1 MSDSPIDLEHRPK
14 TYFRPVALEKYLLSK
29 VKGAVIRKKI
39 AALFEEGRHDEA
51 RELVDLAGLSKE
63 GQKRLESLH
72 PMYMGGNYLPD
83 AEQGEVEIA
92 RIDIDSTTHDVTSV
106 YARLED
112 GVIHYRVVDEYG
124 GETLREP
131 TEAKTAAP
139 MTLGELTDFFLK
151 AWPLIEVLES
161 NFEDDTERALAFF
174 SGSSD
179 FYPEF
184 GLLLVAKVKA
194 AFLSPAQPARAE
206 ATDIKR

>member
-1 MSDSPIDLEHRPK
+1 MSDLNNVSDATIDLKYRPK

-51 RELVDLAGLSKE
+51 RELVNIAGLSKE

-83 AEQGEVEIA
+83 AEDGEVEVA
-92 RIDIDSTTHDVTSV
+92 RISINSTTHDVTSV
-106 YARLED
+106 YARLEC

-124 GETLREP
+124 GETLRDP
-131 TEAKTAAP
+131 TEARTAAP
-139 MTLGELTDFFLK
+139 MTLLELTDFFLQS
-151 AWPLIEVLES
+151 WPLIEVLES
-161 NFEDDTERALAFF
+161 NFEDDPERAFDFF

-184 GLLLVAKVKA
+184 GQLLVAKMKA
-194 AFLSPAQPARAE
+194 KFPSPA
-206 ATDIKR
+206 

>member
-1 MSDSPIDLEHRPK
+1 VSDSPIDLEYRPK

-72 PMYMGGNYLPD
+72 PMYIGGNYLPD

-139 MTLGELTDFFLK
+139 MTLGELTDFFLQ

-161 NFEDDTERALAFF
+161 NFEDDPERALGFF
-174 SGSSD
+174 SGTSD

-184 GLLLVAKVKA
+184 GRLLITKMKA
-194 AFLSPAQPARAE
+194 CFSSLA
-206 ATDIKR
+206 